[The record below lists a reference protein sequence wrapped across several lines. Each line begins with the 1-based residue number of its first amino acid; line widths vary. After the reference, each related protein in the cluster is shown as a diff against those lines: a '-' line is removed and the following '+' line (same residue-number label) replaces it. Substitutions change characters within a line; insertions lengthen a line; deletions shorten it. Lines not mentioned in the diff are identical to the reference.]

1 MANNKLN
8 RLQKMNDILAKKID
22 AARKAQQDFLKEQR
36 TLVKEINQE
45 KILKVGTEIQ
55 RVGFPLDKLSLI
67 LGLALYGKELLDN
80 DSNEEAKKTILSLM
94 ERYQK
99 YEKEQEAKKKPAP
112 APRPKQSNET
122 MDDDIV

>member
-1 MANNKLN
+1 MAKNKLI

-22 AARKAQQDFLKEQR
+22 EARKAQQDFLKEQR

-45 KILKVGTEIQ
+45 KLLNIGTEIQ
-55 RVGFPLDKLSLI
+55 RVGFPIDKLSLI

-99 YEKEQEAKKKPAP
+99 YEKEQEAKKKAS
-112 APRPKQSNET
+112 ASSEKTDET
-122 MDDDIV
+122 MDDDTV